1 MRVEEGFAE
10 KVKSEMI
17 GPASELLQ
25 SRAKGRGGDKG
36 RRPLTTV
43 AEAARQIA
51 AVGDLDEDF
60 FEFFQ
65 WQGPE

>member
-1 MRVEEGFAE
+1 
-10 KVKSEMI
+10 MI

-25 SRAKGRGGDKG
+25 GRAKGRGGDEF
-36 RRPLTTV
+36 RRPLTLV

-51 AVGDLDEDF
+51 AIGNLDEDF

-65 WQGPE
+65 WQGQERRGRILRRRTI